1 MFGLT
6 TVKNTRKALEELRY
20 VLTKEPPSLY
30 RYAVTLTNG
39 DQKEVVAEYY
49 WSRLNYIRFSRSG
62 NEIAIFREE
71 LVLCIENKGEV
82 K

>member
-20 VLTKEPPSLY
+20 DLTKEPPSIY
-30 RYAVTLTNG
+30 RYAVTLVNG
-39 DQKEVVAEYY
+39 DQKEVVAEYNAY
-49 WSRLNYIRFSRSG
+49 GRGYIRFSLG
-62 NEIAIFREE
+62 EIEVAIFREE
-71 LVLCIENKGEV
+71 LVSCIENKGEV